1 MKPLPAAFL
10 TIILAALPALLPHR
24 AAAQELE
31 RYEYLEHKMAVP
43 VRLILCAPSKE
54 QADRAAEEV
63 YRRFDAL
70 NEVMS
75 DWSPESEIIRA
86 CRAAQFGEKVPISD
100 DLFRVLALARR
111 YTAITGGA
119 FDASVSPVVKLWRR
133 SRLMG
138 TLPPEPNLTRAKA
151 LVGQKN
157 WSLEDAG
164 EKTLSLAEPQV
175 RLDLGGIGKGFAID
189 EAFEL
194 LRAHGLTAVLVDAG
208 GDMRLG
214 APPPGK
220 QGWTVTLASLQKDA
234 PLETRVLHDI
244 AIASSGDTFQFVE
257 IDGVRYSH
265 IIDPRRGEPLT
276 ERRVVSV
283 LAPTAAEADALA
295 SAFTVL
301 GPEGTEAL
309 AKEEQS
315 AKDLPGVEAV
325 IVTEEGVT
333 GVSFAPR
340 CEP

>member
-1 MKPLPAAFL
+1 MKPFPAV
-10 TIILAALPALLPHR
+10 ILAVISAALLPCCARR
-24 AAAQELE
+24 ANAQECE
-31 RYEYLEHKMAVP
+31 RYEYLEYKMAVP
-43 VRLILCAPSKE
+43 VRLILFAESKD
-54 QADRAAEEV
+54 QADKAAEDV

-75 DWSPESEIIRA
+75 DWSPESEISRA
-86 CRAAQFGEKVPISD
+86 CRAARSQEKVPISD
-100 DLFRVLALARR
+100 DLYRVLALARR
-111 YTAITGGA
+111 YTALTGGA

-138 TLPPEPNLTRAKA
+138 KLPPEPNLTRAKA

-157 WSLEDAG
+157 WSLEGAG
-164 EKTLSLAEPQV
+164 EKALSLADPQV

-194 LRAHGLTAVLVDAG
+194 LRARGLTAVLVDAG

-220 QGWTVTLASLQKDA
+220 QGWTVTLASLQKDV
-234 PLETRVLHDI
+234 PLETRVLHDT

-276 ERRVVSV
+276 QRRVVSV

-315 AKDLPGVEAV
+315 AKDLSGVEAV

-333 GVSFAPR
+333 RVSFAPR
-340 CEP
+340 REP